1 MHDDADIQRWL
12 SQLHDGTSED
22 KIEAREGLA
31 RVFEQRGMLD
41 EATDLVVNNVRAGVR
56 DADTFRWLA
65 RLYRAQGNETL
76 AAQAA
81 AEASKYLTPAAPPMD
96 ALAPADQ
103 AAVPGPVSNALDAE
117 IRRYAAA
124 GYRVVS
130 QTPTSAQLVKPKEFS
145 LPWSVLWFFVCGV
158 GVLVYI
164 FYYLAK
170 QDTIVHLSLN
180 DDGTVRAQPRSARP
194 ELGGQW
200 LCPSCG
206 YANSARRQVCKR
218 STCRAPRA

>member
-1 MHDDADIQRWL
+1 MHDDANIQHWL
-12 SQLHDGTSED
+12 SRLQDGTTE
-22 KIEAREGLA
+22 EQLAAREELA

-41 EATDLVVNNVRAGVR
+41 EATDLLVANVRAGQR
-56 DADTFRWLA
+56 DGDTFRWLA
-65 RLYRAQGNETL
+65 RLDRAQGNETL
-76 AAQAA
+76 AVQAA

-96 ALAPADQ
+96 TLAPADQ

-117 IRRYAAA
+117 IRRYTAA

-130 QTPTSAQLVKPKEFS
+130 QTSTSAQLVKPKTFS
-145 LPWSVLWFFVCGV
+145 LVWSILWFLVCGV

-180 DDGTVRAQPRSARP
+180 DDGTVRAQSRHRLARP
-194 ELGGQW
+194 DLGGRW

-206 YANSARRQVCKR
+206 YANSARRQVCK
-218 STCRAPRA
+218 CRAPRA